1 MSIVKIGDI
10 KDQFEELVT
19 RVQAG
24 ETILIEKDGEI
35 VAELLARVSAP
46 ALPDHGKHHRKRI
59 DVTALREF
67 TESQPMQTESAGD
80 FIRRMRDEDRY

>member
-1 MSIVKIGDI
+1 MSIVKINDI
-10 KDQFEELVT
+10 KDQVEELVT

-24 ETILIEKDGEI
+24 ETILIERDGQTVARI
-35 VAELLARVSAP
+35 VPMMAEPSQSRP
-46 ALPDHGKHHRKRI
+46 TKI

-67 TESQPMQTESAGD
+67 TQSQPLQKESAGE